1 VLSQFDGVPTG
12 EEVEEQ
18 VAPTEERAAPEQSE
32 SGSGLIRAEEL
43 PRASEALAELFP
55 EEAAG
60 DAVES
65 TSAPRDDNTADGE
78 WGLEGR
84 LARTKRRGVFSWLFR
99 AKDSKK
105 EQKAAQKSIDEL
117 PLSDSANVENSPAAE
132 STAPKAIAPV
142 AIVAEEPKGLEQLA
156 PTDEP
161 PVAAERPTEILPI
174 EEKTAKPLAEIS
186 SREERVE
193 EPLAETPS
201 TTAAITRPVQNAKA
215 SEEIEKTET
224 QTAKASTEN
233 FDEVLANKLTAETSA
248 QVADLSAGIMETVKQ
263 TSGGEVNRAEQA
275 VASGNDSGS
284 GDEAAPAPV
293 RDEEPRQAPYR
304 DWALDDKLASHR
316 EWVESHGHSGN
327 RADLSG
333 SELEAADLI
342 SVNLRM
348 ADLHDANMRAADMLL
363 ADLRDACL
371 VRADLEESCLVGA
384 NLEGAN
390 LEGATLE
397 TAMGL
402 VPRQLAGAN
411 LRDAVLAPQ
420 LMEFEAATKF
430 ARNARL
436 AYRYFVA
443 MSAASL
449 LSWLLIGK
457 TSDVQLVS
465 DSAVL
470 PFLHSRAAASTL
482 PTAESYLIIPVALF
496 ICYLVFHFHL
506 QQLWDAVHELPAIFP
521 DGHELGEDQPSI
533 ILGLLRT
540 HFRWMNP
547 DPSSTRLVERALVL
561 ISAYAVVPITL
572 FLFWARYLTR
582 QEIHGT
588 LLQALLTAVATGV
601 AIHASTKVGRP
612 TERWELLSKW
622 SYKLATKVRAI
633 SPLKTAGI
641 LGAILLFLSAGTIAG
656 VPHDRSRAPQYNV
669 VSIRRWA
676 PSVFALLGYNPY
688 ADLTEKSVSRRPSSW
703 NVADDQ
709 VGSVDGARLN
719 GAKLRYAQ
727 GYGVFLA
734 NAHLL
739 NSNLQGAFLSQADL
753 RGADLGQ
760 SNLRFAIMDQSKMRG
775 VNLDRSTLSGTDLR
789 RADLRGA
796 NLSHSKL
803 QDAIL
808 TDARLDGA
816 SLYGSHLDNVILN
829 RANLEKADMRETF
842 LARAHMDHADLQ
854 GAYLWSAVLTGA
866 DLGGAQFGGAILI
879 DANLQGANL
888 GGAQLST
895 AVLNN
900 TALAGTS
907 LDGADLRGA
916 LGLTSAQ
923 VCSAKSRRGA
933 KMDDSLA
940 LEVQAQCGTQ

>member
-1 VLSQFDGVPTG
+1 MVR
-12 EEVEEQ
+12 
-18 VAPTEERAAPEQSE
+18 TEERAGPEQSE
-32 SGSGLIRAEEL
+32 SGSELIHAKEL
-43 PRASEALAELFP
+43 PRASETLAELFP
-55 EEAAG
+55 EEAV
-60 DAVES
+60 DS
-65 TSAPRDDNTADGE
+65 TSAPRDDSAADGE
-78 WGLEGR
+78 FELEER
-84 LARTKRRGVFSWLFR
+84 LTRPKRRGVFSWLFR
-99 AKDSKK
+99 AKDSNEKP
-105 EQKAAQKSIDEL
+105 EPVQKPLDEP
-117 PLSDSANVENSPAAE
+117 PLSVSADLGTGPRKESAAPE
-132 STAPKAIAPV
+132 AV
-142 AIVAEEPKGLEQLA
+142 
-156 PTDEP
+156 P
-161 PVAAERPTEILPI
+161 PVAAVAEESKGPEKLTPAEELPVATALSAGTFPI
-174 EEKTAKPLAEIS
+174 ERTIAEPLAEIS
-186 SREERVE
+186 LPEEKAS
-193 EPLAETPS
+193 EPSIETPL
-201 TTAAITRPVQNAKA
+201 TAAAITESVQAPDALNEATIEKA
-215 SEEIEKTET
+215 SIRTEDE
-224 QTAKASTEN
+224 ASSEDSTSTGKHLPQDR
-233 FDEVLANKLTAETSA
+233 DEVIPEELPAEVSA
-248 QVADLSAGIMETVKQ
+248 QVANLSAAVIQAAMETP
-263 TSGGEVNRAEQA
+263 GGDVNHAEEA
-275 VASGNDSGS
+275 ESSSNDSEI
-284 GDEAAPAPV
+284 GDESDPSPV
-293 RDEEPRQAPYR
+293 QNEEVQQAPYR

-316 EWVESHGHSGN
+316 EWVESHGRSGN

-411 LRDAVLAPQ
+411 LRDALLAPQ

-436 AYRYFVA
+436 AYRYFAA
-443 MSAASL
+443 MSVGSL

-470 PFLHSRAAASTL
+470 PFLHSRAAASAL

-506 QQLWDAVHELPAIFP
+506 QQLWDAVQELPAIFP
-521 DGHELGEDQPSI
+521 DGHELGEDQPNI

-540 HFRWMNP
+540 HFRWTNP
-547 DPSSTRLVERALVL
+547 DPSSTRLVERALAVL
-561 ISAYAVVPITL
+561 LAYAVVPITL
-572 FLFWARYLTR
+572 LLFWARYLTR

-588 LLQALLTAVATGV
+588 LLQGLLTAVGTGV
-601 AIHASTKVGRP
+601 AIYASTKVGRP
-612 TERWELLSKW
+612 QERWELESKW
-622 SYKLATKVRAI
+622 SYKLAAKVRAI

-656 VPHDRSRAPQYNV
+656 VPHDRARAPQYNV

-688 ADLTEKSVSRRPSSW
+688 PDLTEKSVSRRPASW
-703 NVADDQ
+703 TVADDQ
-709 VGSVDGARLN
+709 VGSIDGARLN

-760 SNLRFAIMDQSKMRG
+760 SNLRFAIMDQARMRG
-775 VNLDRSTLSGTDLR
+775 VNLDRSTLSGTDLQ

-796 NLSHSKL
+796 NVSHAKL

-816 SLYGSHLDNVILN
+816 SLYGSHLDNATLN

-842 LARAHMDHADLQ
+842 LAHAHMDHADLQ

-879 DANLQGANL
+879 DANLRGANL

-900 TALAGTS
+900 TVLTDTS
-907 LDGADLRGA
+907 LEGANLRGA
-916 LGLTSAQ
+916 LGLTAAQ

-933 KMDDSLA
+933 MMDDALA
-940 LEVQAQCGTQ
+940 MEVQAQCGTQ